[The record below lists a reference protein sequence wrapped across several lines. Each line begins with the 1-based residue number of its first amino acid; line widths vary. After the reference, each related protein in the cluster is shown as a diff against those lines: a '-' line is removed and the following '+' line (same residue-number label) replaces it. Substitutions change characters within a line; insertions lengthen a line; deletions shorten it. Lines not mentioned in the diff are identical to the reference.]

1 MKNTIFFLS
10 AFLLLSTLPGGAIDF
25 ENTPQLVIKGEA
37 SIFKPADQVE
47 VKIGVVTSAENST
60 QALNENNQ
68 RMHQIVNRL
77 QAIGLDESDYQTGRF
92 HIQPIYRQPPKESP
106 GESTKIDHY
115 EVSNAIQVKTQK
127 LFLADKMVG
136 AAVEGGANQIEQL
149 NFNINNPHAY
159 RAEVIHLATQ
169 NALSDAQALAN
180 AAAVRLV
187 RVLSLSMDQWQHQPR
202 SSHFSLMA
210 KAGDANQG
218 GVETPLEAGNVELQA
233 TVYMTFEIASAK

>member
-1 MKNTIFFLS
+1 MKKYAFFLS
-10 AFLLLSTLPGGAIDF
+10 TLFLLSTTPGGAVDF

-68 RMHQIVNRL
+68 RMHQIVNNL
-77 QAIGLDESDYQTGRF
+77 QALGFDESDYQTGRF
-92 HIQPIYRQPPKESP
+92 HIQPIYRQPSKEFQ

-127 LFLADKMVG
+127 LFLADKMIG

-149 NFNINNPHAY
+149 NFNINNPQAY

-187 RVLSLSMDQWQHQPR
+187 RVLSLSMDQWQQQPR
-202 SSHFSLMA
+202 LSHFSLMA
-210 KAGDANQG
+210 KAGEANQG